1 MAWFHCVTAPNAET
15 TYPGLL
21 VSSCQPKPAHL
32 RLLALS
38 ANVKPSFLDY
48 MEETAGELPPLP
60 PVSAE
65 PPANPDPPAESL
77 AEPAAQPAATNQL
90 IPRISRLH

>member
-1 MAWFHCVTAPNAET
+1 
-15 TYPGLL
+15 
-21 VSSCQPKPAHL
+21 
-32 RLLALS
+32 
-38 ANVKPSFLDY
+38 
-48 MEETAGELPPLP
+48 MEETSGELPPLP

-90 IPRISRLH
+90 TPRISRLHYGQSLHSRALTSNGVTKTRNPYPSLALPYWRRL

>member
-1 MAWFHCVTAPNAET
+1 
-15 TYPGLL
+15 
-21 VSSCQPKPAHL
+21 
-32 RLLALS
+32 
-38 ANVKPSFLDY
+38 
-48 MEETAGELPPLP
+48 MEETSGELPPLP

>member
-1 MAWFHCVTAPNAET
+1 MV
-15 TYPGLL
+15 
-21 VSSCQPKPAHL
+21 
-32 RLLALS
+32 
-38 ANVKPSFLDY
+38 
-48 MEETAGELPPLP
+48 ETAGELPPLP